1 MDKYCHY
8 WLFIILTKGLFVQTF
23 AIFSKPIK
31 YFE

>member
-8 WLFIILTKGLFVQTF
+8 WQYNILLESPFVQTF
-23 AIFSKPIK
+23 AIFHKPIK